1 LRKLGELPAKSVI
14 REFDPRT
21 ERMVDVLRETKTAYG
36 DYSPQPLRISLIA
49 PLPFLRKEGIRP
61 EDLERDAV
69 FVGLR
74 IFANC
79 CTAENVPVR
88 DCRTIL
94 ASSLSYLVKLTD
106 ELLEKCPFL
115 AKTDGVHAPTVAF
128 IPEKYRLDGR
138 RAEEILDRCISKW
151 LNIVEK
157 SKEEPAAPMVQPAMK
172 L

>member
-1 LRKLGELPAKSVI
+1 LSTLGELPAKSVV
-14 REFDPRT
+14 REFDPKT
-21 ERMVDVLRETKTAYG
+21 ERMADVLRETKIAYE
-36 DYSPQPLRISLIA
+36 DHSSPPLRISLIA
-49 PLPFLRKEGIRP
+49 PLPFLRKEAIRP
-61 EDLERDAV
+61 ENLEQDAA

-94 ASSLSYLVKLTD
+94 VRSFSFLVKLSG
-106 ELLEKCPFL
+106 ELLERCPFL
-115 AKTDGVHAPTVAF
+115 AKKDGIYAPTVAF

-157 SKEEPAAPMVQPAMK
+157 SKEEPEAPTIQPGMK